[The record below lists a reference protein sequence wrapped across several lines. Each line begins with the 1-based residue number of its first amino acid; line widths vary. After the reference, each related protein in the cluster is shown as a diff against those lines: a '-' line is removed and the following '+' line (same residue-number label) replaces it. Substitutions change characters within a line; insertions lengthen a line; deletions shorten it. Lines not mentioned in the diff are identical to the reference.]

1 MKVELWEIAKKIQMK
16 NSKISAGEV
25 AKLNQG
31 RMKPVKTCKCKFPFV
46 SKAQLRI

>member
-1 MKVELWEIAKKIQMK
+1 MEISEKIQMK

-31 RMKPVKTCKCKFPFV
+31 RVKSVKTCKCKVPFV